1 MKLKDLHVL
10 PKVRDSLSYLYVE
23 HCRVEQEAKAIA
35 MYDADGKVPVPCANL
50 TTLMLGPGTSIT
62 HAAVQALADN
72 GCMVLWTG
80 EQGVRFYAQGMGET
94 RAARNLL
101 RQAWLCSNPQ
111 LRLRVV
117 RRLYEMRFTETLDPE
132 LTLQQIRGREGVRVR
147 EAYQQASRETGVE
160 WHGRAY
166 RREFW
171 LDADPV
177 NRALSAANSCLYGIC
192 HAGIV
197 SAGYSTALGFIHTGK
212 MLSFVYDIA
221 DLYKVELT
229 IPLAFRIAGA
239 PRESSMEGEVRR
251 ACRDAF
257 HRGQLLQRIVP
268 DIERALAVTV
278 AGEEAACDFD
288 ADEALPGGLWNPDME
303 TVSGGINWADEA
315 VESETS

>member
-1 MKLKDLHVL
+1 MRLKDLHVL

-94 RAARNLL
+94 RAARHLL
-101 RQAWLCSNPQ
+101 RQAWLCSNPH

-117 RRLYEMRFTETLDPE
+117 RRLYEMRFAETLDLE

-166 RREFW
+166 RRELW
-171 LDADPV
+171 LDTDPV

-192 HAGIV
+192 HAAIV

-229 IPLAFRIAGA
+229 IPLAFRIVANPG
-239 PRESSMEGEVRR
+239 ESSMEGEVRR

-257 HRGQLLQRIVP
+257 HRGRLLQRIVP

-278 AGEEAACDFD
+278 ASEEASCDFD
-288 ADEALPGGLWNPDME
+288 GDEALPGGLWNPDLE
-303 TVSGGINWADEA
+303 TVSGGINWAADAEDG
-315 VESETS
+315 EPT